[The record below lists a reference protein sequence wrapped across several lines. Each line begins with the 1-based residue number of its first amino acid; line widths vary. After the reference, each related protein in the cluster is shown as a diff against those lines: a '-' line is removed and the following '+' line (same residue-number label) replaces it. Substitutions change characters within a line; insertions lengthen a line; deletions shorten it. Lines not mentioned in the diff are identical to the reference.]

1 MRDDLVEGEID
12 LLVRENEI
20 KVVLQGH
27 LPGPRFHFRVH
38 PLFALKLHFQ
48 FLLFLFG
55 GFWFWLWEDSLWLYI
70 YIYIWVWNWNWKSQW
85 DHGYVGWERAT
96 RKWRS
101 QWDHGCVG
109 WERVIRKWF
118 SFFMFKKQAGGL
130 KFEIEVSPKAFE
142 TGQELLK
149 TAC

>member
-70 YIYIWVWNWNWKSQW
+70 YIYEFEIEKSQW

-101 QWDHGCVG
+101 QVRPWLCRLR
-109 WERVIRKWF
+109 ESYEKVIF
-118 SFFMFKKQAGGL
+118 IFMFKKQAGGL

-149 TAC
+149 TAG